1 MLGFVS
7 AHIPWQ
13 AISNLKLQRLYE
25 ALRSELVLLSAMTL
39 SNFCCREYAL
49 TMDAIKKDLA
59 SLNKV
64 SLALDQ

>member
-13 AISNLKLQRLYE
+13 AISNLKLQRLHE

-39 SNFCCREYAL
+39 SNICCREYAL

-64 SLALDQ
+64 SLALDR